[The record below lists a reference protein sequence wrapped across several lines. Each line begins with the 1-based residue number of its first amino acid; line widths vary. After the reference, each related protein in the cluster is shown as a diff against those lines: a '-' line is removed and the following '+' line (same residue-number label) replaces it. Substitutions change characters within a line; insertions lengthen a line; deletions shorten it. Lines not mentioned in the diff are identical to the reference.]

1 MSKERDIPSEKFL
14 NALIALREEKISK
27 SDFIKREINVKK
39 CRALGLFP
47 YIVKKTAENKEEE
60 LFVLNEIDEEGH
72 EHDAIYNKEA
82 DVVAYHDYSSM
93 EGLKVA
99 REYELDKERLERTI
113 WEARQ
118 RNIEDENNASN
129 NSTSKAGDGRDLAS
143 KEHEEKPKKE
153 NNEIKQEEKTPEEEN
168 NKLRNLKG
176 DISMSSKTR
185 IRLDTRINGCY
196 LWEIL
201 GIEDTLK
208 DRMPEGVSERAFRN
222 GYLTRID
229 SKELNEL
236 EESRGEK
243 VKERKTEDTLSIVS
257 PNGDIVELDEDVI
270 EPEDLGSREERLLQ
284 EQNRERWADG
294 KHTFK
299 PENDT
304 TLTRTSKWRIKNVN
318 SRFTV
323 NEEWFLGVD
332 YNEEYVKNG
341 SKSADPRYLKEISI
355 IQAPKNTDKIYSR
368 DSAEA
373 RTMPTIEYKLEDAYE
388 ASLNEKER
396 AQMEQVSEKNSN
408 ETKNVRREH
417 EAEIETL
424 VENLTKEYGE
434 DYREEIQTKVDKEHK
449 KGNDVDEIEKNVKE
463 DMGEVEE
470 KNVGREN
477 GGELEELVENL
488 TKKYGEDYREEIQTK
503 VEEERNKGKDID
515 EIEKNVKGKMD
526 ELEEEMSIHGR
537 VRGM

>member
-1 MSKERDIPSEKFL
+1 MSKERKISNEQFL
-14 NALIALREEKISK
+14 YTLIALREEDATK
-27 SDFIKREINVKK
+27 SDFIKKEVNKNM
-39 CRALGLFP
+39 CRHIGLFP
-47 YIVKKTAENKEEE
+47 YVVKNSGETLVDE
-60 LFVLNEIDEEGH
+60 LFLICET
-72 EHDAIYNKEA
+72 HDDYRYNLIYNKEG
-82 DVVAYHDYSSM
+82 DVIAFNDYSKN
-93 EGLKVA
+93 EGLQVA
-99 REYELDKERLERTI
+99 REFDLDKERLERQI
-113 WEARQ
+113 LLSEEQ
-118 RNIEDENNASN
+118 RMHEDNNNPSSN
-129 NSTSKAGDGRDLAS
+129 DTAKAGDGRDLAS

-153 NNEIKQEEKTPEEEN
+153 NNEIKKEEKAPEEEKN
-168 NKLRNLKG
+168 QLRNLKG

-243 VKERKTEDTLSIVS
+243 VKERKTEDTLAIVS

-396 AQMEQVSEKNSN
+396 AQMEQVSEKDSN

-417 EAEIETL
+417 E
-424 VENLTKEYGE
+424 
-434 DYREEIQTKVDKEHK
+434 
-449 KGNDVDEIEKNVKE
+449 
-463 DMGEVEE
+463 
-470 KNVGREN
+470 
-477 GGELEELVENL
+477 GELEKLVENL

-503 VEEERNKGKDID
+503 VEKEHKKGNDVD
-515 EIEKNVKGKMD
+515 EIEKNVKGEMD
-526 ELEEEMSIHGR
+526 ELAEEMQIHGR
-537 VRGM
+537 IRGM